1 MNGRI
6 PNDFRNILVAQ
17 TAFLGDLVL
26 TTPLFRALKRLYPA
40 ASLTLLT
47 TPQAAPLAEEDP
59 HLDRIITY
67 DKKGGETLLAAAKK
81 LRGEKFDLMLA
92 PHRSHRTSI
101 LGFLSRIPTR
111 VGYSEAG
118 FAFLHTLKVSRP
130 MDAHEVDRILALL
143 MPLGAKAAPEDLR
156 LFCGFTSAEEES
168 VDAVLR
174 AGGVAPGE
182 RLAGLCPGSV
192 WATKRWPAA
201 YWAELADR
209 LTGAGW
215 RVALVGGPDDR
226 ETAAK
231 VVALAKAPL
240 VDGVGKTKL
249 KALPAWLIRCG
260 LFVTNDSAPLHV
272 AAALGVPTVA
282 IFGPTV
288 KSLGFFPFH
297 ENSRVVEASL
307 DCRPCG
313 LHGHAECP
321 EGHFRCM
328 LEVEPSAVFAACA
341 ALTGEPD
348 NEVRGAGVG

>member
-1 MNGRI
+1 MNGDDKG
-6 PNDFRNILVAQ
+6 DFRNILVAQ

-26 TTPLFRALKRLYPA
+26 TTPLFRALKRLFPA
-40 ASLTLLT
+40 ARLTLLT
-47 TPQAAPLAEEDP
+47 TPQAAPLVEEDP

-67 DKKGGETLLAAAKK
+67 DKKGGETLFAAAKK
-81 LRGEKFDLMLA
+81 LRGEKFDLLLA

-101 LGFLSRIPTR
+101 LGFLSGVPTR
-111 VGYSEAG
+111 VGYREAG
-118 FAFLHTLKVSRP
+118 FSFLHTRTVPRP

-143 MPLGAKAAPEDLR
+143 QPLGVKAKEEDR
-156 LFCGFTSAEEES
+156 ALFCGFTAAEAQS
-168 VDAVLR
+168 VDALLR
-174 AGGVAPGE
+174 AGGVGPGE
-182 RLAGLCPGSV
+182 KVAGLCPGSV
-192 WATKRWPAA
+192 WATKRWPAE
-201 YWAELADR
+201 YWAELADM

-231 VVALAKAPL
+231 VVALAKAEL

-249 KALPAWLIRCG
+249 KALPAWLSRCG

-272 AAALGVPTVA
+272 AAARGVPTVA

-297 ENSRVVEASL
+297 VNSRVVEAPL

-313 LHGHAECP
+313 LHGHAACP
-321 EGHFRCM
+321 EKHFRCM
-328 LEVEPSAVFAACA
+328 LDVKPSAVFAVCEELLGAQE
-341 ALTGEPD
+341 TPM
-348 NEVRGAGVG
+348 RGAGVG